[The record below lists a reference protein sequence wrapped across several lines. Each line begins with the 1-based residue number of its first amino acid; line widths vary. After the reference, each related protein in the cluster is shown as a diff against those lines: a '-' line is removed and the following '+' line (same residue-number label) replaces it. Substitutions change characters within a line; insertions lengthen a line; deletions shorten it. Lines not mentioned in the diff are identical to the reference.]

1 MSLIQV
7 SADLKILRHRQIGR
21 QFTACKS
28 ATILAVAKV
37 KQRKPVSGAY
47 GGLPRT
53 YTMLKREVMSEPTIT
68 RTTPKQVPRPPQGR
82 VHQGRSTSPNRRVAM
97 NPLLTEAMKK

>member
-7 SADLKILRHRQIGR
+7 SADLKILRHRQIDR

-68 RTTPKQVPRPPQGR
+68 RTTLQNKYLDLLKDVSIRAVQ
-82 VHQGRSTSPNRRVAM
+82 HIPNRRVAI
-97 NPLLTEAMKK
+97 KKEKNI